1 MILILVEHGVTDTQL
16 RDLMARARTAG
27 NSRLASDALVAVE
40 GVEADGRTEARKR
53 CAAAI
58 AEGK

>member
-1 MILILVEHGVTDTQL
+1 MIIAEQGVTDTEL
-16 RDLMARARTAG
+16 RALMMRAREAG
-27 NSRLASDALVAVE
+27 NPRLASDALVAIE

>member
-1 MILILVEHGVTDTQL
+1 VIIAEHGVTDTEL
-16 RDLMARARTAG
+16 RALMARARAAG
-27 NSRLASDALVAVE
+27 NSRLGCDALVAIE
-40 GVEADGRTEARKR
+40 GVAADGRAEARKR